1 MNAMFHYSKSRLIG
15 ISDGVFAVVLTI
27 MVLDI
32 KSPVSTARG
41 PMIDLIKHLLIYFIS
56 FGIVSE
62 YWVYHQEL
70 LSGIKRT
77 TPLLTI
83 TNIYYLVFISLTPFA
98 TGWLND
104 AFMERM
110 PSMAYSVVIILVNFT
125 QAVMF
130 HEVVDIGEEDGMKM
144 TAHDREE
151 YLHLRSDA
159 GNQRHLPRLCL
170 LHAKIFSNCHLD
182 WTCLKDDR
190 YPCGAGN
197 RTDSNTKNKQIV
209 LILMNPYGIICY
221 NEIANT

>member
-1 MNAMFHYSKSRLIG
+1 MFHYSKSRLIG

-32 KSPVSTARG
+32 KSPISMARG
-41 PMIDLIKHLLIYFIS
+41 PMIELIKHLLIYFIS

-104 AFMERM
+104 AFMQRL
-110 PSMAYSVVIILVNFT
+110 PSMAYSIIIILVNFT
-125 QAVMF
+125 QAIMF
-130 HEVVDIGEEDGMKM
+130 HEVVEIGEEDGMHM
-144 TAHDREE
+144 SAHDREE
-151 YLHLRSDA
+151 YRSAQVMLGVSIIYLIFAYFTPKYFLIVIWIGLALRTA
-159 GNQRHLPRLCL
+159 VTQVAR
-170 LHAKIFSNCHLD
+170 AI
-182 WTCLKDDR
+182 
-190 YPCGAGN
+190 N
-197 RTDSNTKNKQIV
+197 RIQSRKAQK
-209 LILMNPYGIICY
+209 
-221 NEIANT
+221 

>member
-1 MNAMFHYSKSRLIG
+1 MFHYSKSRLIG

-151 YLHLRSDA
+151 YLASEVMLGISVIYLVFAYFTPKYFLIVIWIGLALRTIVTHVARAIERIQTRKQTNSF
-159 GNQRHLPRLCL
+159 NFNEPLRNNL
-170 LHAKIFSNCHLD
+170 L
-182 WTCLKDDR
+182 
-190 YPCGAGN
+190 
-197 RTDSNTKNKQIV
+197 
-209 LILMNPYGIICY
+209 
-221 NEIANT
+221 

>member
-151 YLHLRSDA
+151 YLASEVMLGISVIYLVFAYFTPKYFLIVIWIGLALRTIVTHVARAIERIQTRKQTNSF
-159 GNQRHLPRLCL
+159 NFNEPLRNNL
-170 LHAKIFSNCHLD
+170 L
-182 WTCLKDDR
+182 
-190 YPCGAGN
+190 
-197 RTDSNTKNKQIV
+197 
-209 LILMNPYGIICY
+209 
-221 NEIANT
+221 

>member
-151 YLHLRSDA
+151 YLASEVMLGISVIYLVFAYFTPKYFLIVIWIGLALRT
-159 GNQRHLPRLCL
+159 
-170 LHAKIFSNCHLD
+170 IV
-182 WTCLKDDR
+182 
-190 YPCGAGN
+190 
-197 RTDSNTKNKQIV
+197 TDVARAIERIQTRKTNK
-209 LILMNPYGIICY
+209 
-221 NEIANT
+221 

>member
-151 YLHLRSDA
+151 YLASEVMLGISVIYLVFAYFTPKYFLIVIWIGLALRTIVTHVA
-159 GNQRHLPRLCL
+159 RAIEQIQTR
-170 LHAKIFSNCHLD
+170 K
-182 WTCLKDDR
+182 T
-190 YPCGAGN
+190 
-197 RTDSNTKNKQIV
+197 NK
-209 LILMNPYGIICY
+209 
-221 NEIANT
+221 

>member
-130 HEVVDIGEEDGMKM
+130 HEGVDIGEEDGMKM

-151 YLHLRSDA
+151 YLASEVMLGISVIYLVFAYFTPKYFLIVIWIGLALRTIVTHVA
-159 GNQRHLPRLCL
+159 RAINRIQTR
-170 LHAKIFSNCHLD
+170 KI
-182 WTCLKDDR
+182 
-190 YPCGAGN
+190 
-197 RTDSNTKNKQIV
+197 NK
-209 LILMNPYGIICY
+209 
-221 NEIANT
+221 